1 MFNTNLRIYSF
12 LTFLITFSFSFSAF
26 AQEVEEVVVT
36 ATKQEKSVQDIPV
49 SIEAFTAE
57 DIDKNLVEDFSDL
70 AEIVPGLIVDKALS
84 TGSSYSMRGVGS
96 YGVGAAVVP
105 SLITAM
111 NGHAVGSSALN
122 DSGFHDLER
131 IEVLKGPQGTL
142 SGRNAV
148 QGLINL
154 VTARPT
160 GELEGK
166 VEVTAGNF
174 GSERTSMVF
183 NVPVGDRVAM
193 RLATSTFKRDGVIE
207 NIYTGNDIDGR
218 DSYAARLSID
228 FDIND
233 TTSLEFTY
241 DYQKADDNR
250 QNIGVNF
257 CAQDPLFGCSPFEK
271 GFIGQTSHVNGSTAG
286 FFNFAAALN
295 SDPTA
300 DSYAGITVL
309 NSLDKVNL
317 NRDPVLNQATE
328 ITQIQLNKELNDNYS
343 LIAKAT
349 YRTRLYNHMAD
360 NDYNAAVAPFPG
372 LFPFPHPLSAVP
384 MQWEG
389 CWGGF
394 HSDFCETTNADRTYE
409 FAYDENEN
417 WQGEITLIS
426 DLDGPVNFQIGY
438 YYYDNTNRNIY
449 QVQTAAWNLIR
460 DGGAH
465 PYNIPAFGG
474 ALTGSG
480 STDFFVPWA
489 LSGFSSALLP
499 FLLNGYTTPIPVQGF
514 FNVDHVRTKSK
525 AILGEVYY
533 NISDQT
539 SLTLG
544 LRYND
549 DVVKDSVFSC
559 LTYTSCNNL
568 PVSQRL
574 TSEFGF
580 YPTQVIEAD
589 DSLSYKVAIQHDFD
603 DDRMVYASY
612 TTAVKAGGN
621 NPNELGLPDPY
632 DQEETAVFEIG
643 AKGIFL
649 DGAMLL
655 NAAYFNNSTDGML
668 IASIVNA
675 GSRNV
680 NTDAEVS
687 GLEGNM
693 VMFLSETTSIDVTML
708 MAESEITDLT
718 LINPTNINNATARAN
733 LPAFL
738 GGGLV
743 QRLGPGG
750 VLTVGNT
757 DAGLVYKFAGFMCLD
772 AFNPFAPVGAGG
784 CANPGIPVDVSGNKL
799 PQSPE
804 LSYSIGLNQDFI
816 GENGIT
822 RARLVYRYMDEREG
836 TVYNEP
842 HLRMPEHKF
851 FDASVTYRPN
861 DGDWFVR
868 LEAKNL
874 ADDRY
879 IGSWYLS
886 SGLQGGNKFATVT
899 EPRTWGVSFGTT
911 F

>member
-1 MFNTNLRIYSF
+1 MYKFSKLA
-12 LTFLITFSFSFSAF
+12 FSFSLCFSLMFTALIT
-26 AQEVEEVVVT
+26 AQEIEEVVVT
-36 ATKQEKSVQDIPV
+36 ATKQETSIQDIPI

-57 DIDKNLVEDFSDL
+57 DIDKNMVEDFSDL
-70 AEIVPGLIVDKALS
+70 AEVVPGLIVDKAIG
-84 TGSSYSMRGVGS
+84 TGASYSMRGVGS
-96 YGVGAAVVP
+96 YGVGAAVVA
-105 SLITAM
+105 SLVTSI
-111 NGHAVGSSALN
+111 NGHAVGSSALT
-122 DSGFHDLER
+122 DTGFHDLER

-148 QGLINL
+148 QGLVNL

-174 GSERTSMVF
+174 GSERTNMVF
-183 NVPVGDRVAM
+183 NVPISDRVAM

-384 MQWEG
+384 MQWDG

-426 DLDGPVNFQIGY
+426 DLDGPINFQIGY

-460 DGGAH
+460 DAGAH

-499 FLLNGYTTPIPVQGF
+499 AV
-514 FNVDHVRTKSK
+514 
-525 AILGEVYY
+525 
-533 NISDQT
+533 
-539 SLTLG
+539 
-544 LRYND
+544 
-549 DVVKDSVFSC
+549 
-559 LTYTSCNNL
+559 
-568 PVSQRL
+568 
-574 TSEFGF
+574 
-580 YPTQVIEAD
+580 
-589 DSLSYKVAIQHDFD
+589 
-603 DDRMVYASY
+603 SY
-612 TTAVKAGGN
+612 T
-621 NPNELGLPDPY
+621 
-632 DQEETAVFEIG
+632 
-643 AKGIFL
+643 
-649 DGAMLL
+649 
-655 NAAYFNNSTDGML
+655 
-668 IASIVNA
+668 
-675 GSRNV
+675 
-680 NTDAEVS
+680 
-687 GLEGNM
+687 
-693 VMFLSETTSIDVTML
+693 
-708 MAESEITDLT
+708 
-718 LINPTNINNATARAN
+718 
-733 LPAFL
+733 
-738 GGGLV
+738 
-743 QRLGPGG
+743 
-750 VLTVGNT
+750 
-757 DAGLVYKFAGFMCLD
+757 
-772 AFNPFAPVGAGG
+772 
-784 CANPGIPVDVSGNKL
+784 
-799 PQSPE
+799 
-804 LSYSIGLNQDFI
+804 
-816 GENGIT
+816 
-822 RARLVYRYMDEREG
+822 
-836 TVYNEP
+836 
-842 HLRMPEHKF
+842 HLRAHE
-851 FDASVTYRPN
+851 T
-861 DGDWFVR
+861 
-868 LEAKNL
+868 
-874 ADDRY
+874 
-879 IGSWYLS
+879 
-886 SGLQGGNKFATVT
+886 
-899 EPRTWGVSFGTT
+899 
-911 F
+911 